1 MCYVQSLAYLF
12 TMLGNHSIPSIPP
25 SSLSCLLHT
34 HTRKPLLL
42 FIPIPIPAIVST
54 LFSLG
59 SCFVFLLLSVNF
71 PIFPTGK
78 KDFKNSLGWTCPTV
92 SQCCRVQSHLTN
104 ATRLISVSTRKISW
118 RSIMDMIPLGV
129 RSIASGETNRI
140 GEKGRTKIGGGIYQ
154 NIKVTSILLF
164 SKKE

>member
-12 TMLGNHSIPSIPP
+12 TMLGNHSIHPSIPP

-54 LFSLG
+54 IFFGLLFR
-59 SCFVFLLLSVNF
+59 LSPPVRQFPNF
-71 PIFPTGK
+71 SDRE

-92 SQCCRVQSHLTN
+92 SQCCTVQSHLTN
-104 ATRLISVSTRKISW
+104 ATRLISVSTRRISW

-140 GEKGRTKIGGGIYQ
+140 GKRGRTKIGGFIR
-154 NIKVTSILLF
+154 I
-164 SKKE
+164 SK